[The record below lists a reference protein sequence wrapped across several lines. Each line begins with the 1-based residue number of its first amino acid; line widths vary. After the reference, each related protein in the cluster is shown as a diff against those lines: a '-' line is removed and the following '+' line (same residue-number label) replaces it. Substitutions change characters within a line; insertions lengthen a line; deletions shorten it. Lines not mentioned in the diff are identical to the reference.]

1 MLSFSSRL
9 YVHVLRSPTMREQQ
23 SDLGADDPLRNTRRA
38 LERVV
43 RAELETYILPA
54 DLHHFADVDPD
65 WQSKRLARGGRP
77 VVSNGGSVCMYQPLS
92 KL

>member
-9 YVHVLRSPTMREQQ
+9 CVHVLRGPTMREQQ
-23 SDLGADDPLRNTRRA
+23 SDLGADDPLRNTARA

-54 DLHHFADVDPD
+54 DLRHFADVDPD
-65 WQSKRLARGGRP
+65 WQSKRLATPSDEVRRQ
-77 VVSNGGSVCMYQPLS
+77 VFDQL
-92 KL
+92 L